1 MKEVIINKTENDVVV
16 YVLEENRITERYAYK
31 NEKRS
36 ILGNIYLCQI
46 NKIMDGLQAA
56 FANIGTNKNAF
67 IGVKDVLPKVDVA
80 KEELGPLP
88 PISKVLKLGQKLLV
102 QVRKEPTSEKGARIS
117 THITLPG
124 KYIVLMPETEIIT
137 VSQKIE
143 DIAEVDRIKSIV
155 QEVLPKRFGAIIRTD
170 AVGIDEA
177 IIKNDVNDTLNLW
190 YEILDK
196 SKNVEEISLLYN
208 DHDIISNAV
217 RDIIDKTT
225 VRVYVN
231 DKDILEKLKR
241 RINNIEIKYYNENL
255 IEKFGYTQECN
266 KIDQRKIWLKSGGYI
281 AIDQTEA
288 LTAIDVNSGKFT
300 GLKDLEDTAYHVN
313 AEAAIEI
320 MRQLRLKDIGGI
332 IVIDYIDMHS
342 TEHEDKII
350 ELMKNEA
357 KKDRSKLEIC
367 KFTELNL
374 VEMTRKKLYI

>member
-1 MKEVIINKTENDVVV
+1 MKVKMKEVIINKTENDVVV

-266 KIDQRKIWLKSGGYI
+266 KIDQRKIWLKSGSYI

-300 GLKDLEDTAYHVN
+300 GLKDLEDTAY
-313 AEAAIEI
+313 
-320 MRQLRLKDIGGI
+320 
-332 IVIDYIDMHS
+332 ID
-342 TEHEDKII
+342 
-350 ELMKNEA
+350 
-357 KKDRSKLEIC
+357 
-367 KFTELNL
+367 
-374 VEMTRKKLYI
+374 VV